1 MCRRRSKDR
10 ESGEEKKKATGDGR
24 DEMAVRVASIHES
37 GDKDARQSGG
47 ASFSSLSRQLWWK
60 DLVNLSV

>member
-24 DEMAVRVASIHES
+24 DEMAVKVASIQES
-37 GDKDARQSGG
+37 GDKNAKQSGFV
-47 ASFSSLSRQLWWK
+47 SVVVLLSLH
-60 DLVNLSV
+60 

>member
-1 MCRRRSKDR
+1 MRMGENGIGSNERNGERYQGKVKYGRRRKDR

-37 GDKDARQSGG
+37 GDPC
-47 ASFSSLSRQLWWK
+47 
-60 DLVNLSV
+60 